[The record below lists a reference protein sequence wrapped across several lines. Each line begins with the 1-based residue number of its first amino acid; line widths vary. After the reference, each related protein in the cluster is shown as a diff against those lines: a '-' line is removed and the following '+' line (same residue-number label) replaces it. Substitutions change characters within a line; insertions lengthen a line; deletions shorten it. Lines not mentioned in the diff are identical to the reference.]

1 MGNNFLNR
9 YLNKNI
15 FEKYIAP
22 DDVMRDLYRKLVFCI
37 NSTPSNTGNE
47 ISDDILNEFRSNF
60 LYVVKHQISNNRTIY
75 NSGKLIGEL
84 NLHMIEKNVP
94 FKFTIFSRFSGTGKE
109 PPVWANDYIG
119 IFLDAILPDAFPYI
133 DWDEHKINELSST
146 VEKNMRTLIKK
157 YLMFNS
163 KVKFDYKDDLCIDSL
178 VKFYKRI
185 ISESN
190 VMRRENK
197 FNYRQFVPTI
207 ASEFVINWKNLREL
221 V

>member
-1 MGNNFLNR
+1 
-9 YLNKNI
+9 
-15 FEKYIAP
+15 
-22 DDVMRDLYRKLVFCI
+22 
-37 NSTPSNTGNE
+37 
-47 ISDDILNEFRSNF
+47 
-60 LYVVKHQISNNRTIY
+60 
-75 NSGKLIGEL
+75 
-84 NLHMIEKNVP
+84 MIEKNVP

-119 IFLDAILPDAFPYI
+119 IFLDAILPDAFPYV

-163 KVKFDYKDDLCIDSL
+163 KVKFDYKDDLFIDSL